1 MLGSALGQRQLLA
14 QRNQARP
21 RRFVTHNAC
30 LSCRGDPIDVHA
42 RYPGDSLAVNNE
54 KFRRLRSQQSIL
66 NSLTPGI
73 VKEIV
78 LSSAASVFACS
89 AVSSTSG
96 GRTFAHA
103 GSFA

>member
-1 MLGSALGQRQLLA
+1 MCGRSGI
-14 QRNQARP
+14 ARSHSFRVSGP
-21 RRFVTHNAC
+21 RFVIVLLLVIVIESYAAAPVVAKFSST
-30 LSCRGDPIDVHA
+30 
-42 RYPGDSLAVNNE
+42 RYGVVSTR
-54 KFRRLRSQQSIL
+54 FS
-66 NSLTPGI
+66 PGI

-78 LSSAASVFACS
+78 LSSAASVLACS